1 MNAGVPSI
9 PESWSVADY
18 EHMARALQ
26 LAARGRYS
34 TAPNP
39 AVGCVLTD
47 PAGHVVGE
55 GWHRLAGEPHA
66 EVLAL
71 RASQGRERGGTAYV
85 TLEPCTH
92 QGRTPPCV
100 DAVLAAAP
108 ARVVVAMEDPNPR
121 VAGRGVRRLRE
132 AGIAVHVGLLDAAA
146 AELNRGF
153 VSRMTRG
160 RPWVTVKLGASL
172 DGRTALADG
181 SSKWIT
187 GPHARADVQRLRAQ
201 ASAVLTGI
209 GTVLADDPALTIRD
223 ARFPLHGRRP
233 LRVIFD
239 ARGQLPPRARLLND
253 DHDTLV
259 LTSQEGAGEL
269 QAHGIH
275 GQLHLELELLPV
287 DPHGRLDPAVALG
300 RLAERQCNE
309 VLVESGARLAGSFLA
324 AGLVDELVVY
334 LAPTVLGHDARPAFS
349 LPQPLAA
356 LAQRARFGYRD
367 VRIVG
372 GDLRVTLRPV
382 REDGD

>member
-1 MNAGVPSI
+1 MSD
-9 PESWSVADY
+9 SYHVADHQ
-18 EHMARALQ
+18 HMARALQ
-26 LAARGRYS
+26 LAALGRYS

-47 PAGHVVGE
+47 PAGQPVGE
-55 GWHRLAGEPHA
+55 GWHRRAGEPHA
-66 EVLAL
+66 EILAL
-71 RASQGRERGGTAYV
+71 RAAQGRERGGTAYV
-85 TLEPCTH
+85 TLEPCAH

-121 VAGRGVRRLRE
+121 VAGQGIRRLRE
-132 AGIAVHVGLLDAAA
+132 AGLEVHVGLLGAEA

-153 VSRMTRG
+153 VSRMTRR
-160 RPWVTVKLGASL
+160 RPWVTVKLGSSL

-181 SSKWIT
+181 TSKWIT
-187 GPHARADVQRLRAQ
+187 GPAARADVQRLRAQ

-209 GTVLADDPALTIRD
+209 GTVLADDPALTVRD
-223 ARFPLHGRRP
+223 PRFPLHGRRP

-239 ARGQLPPRARLLND
+239 ARGQLPPRARVLND

-259 LTSQEGAGEL
+259 LTSQDGAAEL

-287 DPHGRLDPAVALG
+287 DAHGRLDPAVALA

-324 AGLVDELVVY
+324 AGLVDELVTY
-334 LAPTVLGHDARPAFS
+334 LAATVLGQHGRPAFS

-356 LAQRARFGYRD
+356 LEQRARFGYHD

-372 GDLRVTLRPV
+372 RDLRVTLRPLP
-382 REDGD
+382 EDRD

>member
-1 MNAGVPSI
+1 
-9 PESWSVADY
+9 
-18 EHMARALQ
+18 MARALQ
-26 LAARGRYS
+26 LAALGRYS

-47 PAGHVVGE
+47 PAGRPVGE
-55 GWHRLAGEPHA
+55 GWHRRAGEPHA
-66 EVLAL
+66 EILAL
-71 RASQGRERGGTAYV
+71 RAAQGLQRNGTAYV
-85 TLEPCTH
+85 TLEPCAH
-92 QGRTPPCV
+92 HGRTPPCV

-108 ARVVVAMEDPNPR
+108 SRVVVAMEDPNPR
-121 VAGRGVRRLRE
+121 VGGQGIRRLRE
-132 AGIAVHVGLLDAAA
+132 AGIEIHVGLLGAEA

-160 RPWVTVKLGASL
+160 RPWVTVKLGSSL

-181 SSKWIT
+181 TSKWIT
-187 GPHARADVQRLRAQ
+187 GPQARADVQRLRAQ

-209 GTVLADDPALTIRD
+209 GTVLADDPALTVRD
-223 ARFPLHGRRP
+223 PRLPLHGRRP

-239 ARGQLPPRARLLND
+239 ARGQLPPRARVLND

-259 LTSQEGAGEL
+259 LTSQVGAAEL

-287 DPHGRLDPAVALG
+287 DVHGRLDPAVALA
-300 RLAERQCNE
+300 RLAERECNE

-324 AGLVDELVVY
+324 AGLVDELVTY
-334 LAPTVLGHDARPAFS
+334 LAATVLGQDARPAFS
-349 LPQPLAA
+349 LPQPLVS
-356 LAQRARFGYRD
+356 LEQRARFGYHD

-372 GDLRVTLRPV
+372 RDLRVTLRPV
-382 REDGD
+382 PEERD

>member
-1 MNAGVPSI
+1 MADSY
-9 PESWSVADY
+9 SVADH
-18 EHMARALQ
+18 EHMARALR
-26 LAARGRYS
+26 LAALGRYS
-34 TAPNP
+34 AAPNP

-47 PAGHVVGE
+47 SAGRVVGE
-55 GWHRLAGEPHA
+55 GWHRRTGEPHA

-71 RASQGRERGGTAYV
+71 AASQGRERGGTAYV
-85 TLEPCTH
+85 TLEPCAH
-92 QGRTPPCV
+92 HGRTPPCV

-108 ARVVVAMEDPNPR
+108 GRVVVAMEDPNPR
-121 VAGRGVRRLRE
+121 VAGQGIRRLRE
-132 AGIAVHVGLLDAAA
+132 AGVPVHVGLLAAAA

-153 VSRMTRG
+153 VSRMTRA
-160 RPWVTVKLGASL
+160 RPWVTVKLGSSL

-209 GTVLADDPALTIRD
+209 GTVLADDPALTVRD
-223 ARFPLHGRRP
+223 PRFPLHGRRP

-259 LTSQEGAGEL
+259 LTSRAGAAEL
-269 QAHGIH
+269 QAHGVH

-287 DPHGRLDPAVALG
+287 DAHGRLDPAVALA

-309 VLVESGARLAGSFLA
+309 VLVESGARLAGSFLS

-334 LAPTVLGHDARPAFS
+334 LAATVLGQDARPSFS
-349 LPQPLAA
+349 LPQPIAA
-356 LAQRARFGYRD
+356 LEHRARFDYHD
-367 VRIVG
+367 VRTVG
-372 GDLRVTLRPV
+372 GDLRVTLRPA
-382 REDGD
+382 REEGV

>member
-1 MNAGVPSI
+1 MSD
-9 PESWSVADY
+9 SYSVADHQ
-18 EHMARALQ
+18 HMARALQ
-26 LAARGRYS
+26 LAALGRYS

-47 PAGHVVGE
+47 PAGRPVGE
-55 GWHRLAGEPHA
+55 GWHRRAGEPHA
-66 EVLAL
+66 EILAL
-71 RASQGRERGGTAYV
+71 RAAQGLQRNGTAYV
-85 TLEPCTH
+85 TLEPCAH
-92 QGRTPPCV
+92 HGRTPPCV

-108 ARVVVAMEDPNPR
+108 SRVVVAMEDPNPR
-121 VAGRGVRRLRE
+121 VGGQGIRRLRE
-132 AGIAVHVGLLDAAA
+132 AGLEVHVGLLGAEA

-160 RPWVTVKLGASL
+160 RPWVTVKLGSSL

-181 SSKWIT
+181 TSKWIT
-187 GPHARADVQRLRAQ
+187 GPQARADVQRLRAQ

-209 GTVLADDPALTIRD
+209 GTVLADDPALTVRD
-223 ARFPLHGRRP
+223 PRLPLHGRRP

-239 ARGQLPPRARLLND
+239 ARGQLPPRARVLND

-259 LTSQEGAGEL
+259 LTSQVGAAEL

-287 DPHGRLDPAVALG
+287 DVHGRLDPAVALA
-300 RLAERQCNE
+300 RLAERECNE

-324 AGLVDELVVY
+324 AGLVDELVTY
-334 LAPTVLGHDARPAFS
+334 LAATVLGQDARPAFS
-349 LPQPLAA
+349 LPQPLVS
-356 LAQRARFGYRD
+356 LEQRARFGYHD

-372 GDLRVTLRPV
+372 RDLRVTLRPV
-382 REDGD
+382 PEERD